1 MTETATMNTYEG
13 MFLFPQNTISDLQSA
28 TDHVMALLKRADAE
42 VVSFKKWDDRRLA
55 YEIKGNKRGIYF
67 LTYFKARAT
76 QMPNIERDCNLS
88 EQLLRAM
95 VTRAD
100 HVKSEEIEAA
110 DAQAELSD
118 EIKLRTDQ
126 LESSVEGSSSSISRS
141 EAETKKPAAVTEEAP
156 VEVATETKAEGA
168 DESTSTDQ

>member
-1 MTETATMNTYEG
+1 MTEVRTNTYEG
-13 MFLFPQNTISDLQSA
+13 LFLFPQSANSDLQA
-28 TDHVMALLKRADAE
+28 AVDHVKDIINRAEGELL
-42 VVSFKKWDDRRLA
+42 SLKKWDERRLA

-100 HVKSEEIEAA
+100 HVKPEEIEAA

-118 EIKLRTDQ
+118 EIKLRTEQ
-126 LESSVEGSSSSISRS
+126 LESGVEGSSSSISRS
-141 EAETKKPAAVTEEAP
+141 EAETKTPAAVTEEAP